1 MGNSLSNVLTGN
13 TGNNRLDGGAGIDTL
28 SGGAGNDTYIVD
40 STTDVITE
48 SDSAGNDTVASGISF
63 SLAAIANVENLTLT
77 NAAANGTGNSLS
89 NVLTGNTSNNRLDGG
104 AGIDTLIGGAGN
116 DIYIVDSTT
125 DVITEADNGGNDT
138 VASSVS
144 FSLTAIANVENLTLT
159 GSASIDGT
167 GNSANNTLTGNAGA
181 NILSGGDGNDSL
193 NGSFGND
200 SLIGGAGNDSLNG
213 GSGNDIITG
222 GTGNDTLTG
231 GSGLDKFNFTTA
243 LDPTSIDTITDFS
256 IIEKD
261 IIVLSKAIF
270 AGFGATGT
278 GVAVAS
284 TLITNG
290 STFTSSSQR
299 LLYDYNSITSTGTLW
314 YDPDGNGSAAFTHF
328 ATILGS
334 ATSLTGSNIFL
345 ST

>member
-1 MGNSLSNVLTGN
+1 
-13 TGNNRLDGGAGIDTL
+13 
-28 SGGAGNDTYIVD
+28 VD

-299 LLYDYNSITSTGTLW
+299 LLYDYNSTTSTGTLW